1 MVYMPLDEIPLH
13 TVDTNSIN
21 DLMTI
26 IHTIQHQNSNDE
38 DDGGDDDDDD
48 DDDDGGD
55 DDDDDYTL
63 PAPKRSRSGDS
74 IPMII

>member
-1 MVYMPLDEIPLH
+1 MVYMPVDEISLH

-38 DDGGDDDDDD
+38 DDDSG
-48 DDDDGGD
+48 
-55 DDDDDYTL
+55 DDDYTP
-63 PAPKRSRSGDS
+63 PASKRSRSGDS
-74 IPMII
+74 IL

>member
-13 TVDTNSIN
+13 TVDTNSIK

-38 DDGGDDDDDD
+38 YEEDDSGDGDDDDDD
-48 DDDDGGD
+48 
-55 DDDDDYTL
+55 T
-63 PAPKRSRSGDS
+63 PSASKRSRSGDS
-74 IPMII
+74 IAMII

>member
-1 MVYMPLDEIPLH
+1 MVYMPVDQIPLH

-38 DDGGDDDDDD
+38 DDGGN
-48 DDDDGGD
+48 D
-55 DDDDDYTL
+55 DDDDDYTP
-63 PAPKRSRSGDS
+63 PASKRSRSGDS
-74 IPMII
+74 IPIII

>member
-1 MVYMPLDEIPLH
+1 MVYMPVDQISLH

-38 DDGGDDDDDD
+38 YEEDDSGDD
-48 DDDDGGD
+48 GD
-55 DDDDDYTL
+55 DDDDDYT
-63 PAPKRSRSGDS
+63 PPVPKRSRSGDS
-74 IPMII
+74 ITMII